1 MFQIPLGAKIQLQI
15 PDKFGNLNWQNY
27 LTDRQADRQGRGRKR
42 ERERGIGSAT
52 EAHSNW
58 QLERLTRLVSFV
70 SVVQRPLEGHLFGLR
85 SSAASALLSTH
96 RHLQAVGQCVCVW
109 GVWESGQLKC
119 FKVLHGQ
126 HINKCLHIYFVLPPS
141 RLLPLASPHLVS
153 SRLASIRCAS
163 CSQHVHN
170 STPSPCPCPC
180 RGVLLSALFTCN
192 LKLDSTTLPG
202 SGVPL
207 QSRTSISIQILRSS
221 KGNLL
226 RQ

>member
-1 MFQIPLGAKIQLQI
+1 MGYGAAQLPLCS
-15 PDKFGNLNWQNY
+15 PH
-27 LTDRQADRQGRGRKR
+27 TDT
-42 ERERGIGSAT
+42 S
-52 EAHSNW
+52 
-58 QLERLTRLVSFV
+58 RLW
-70 SVVQRPLEGHLFGLR
+70 
-85 SSAASALLSTH
+85 AS
-96 RHLQAVGQCVCVW
+96 VCVW

-170 STPSPCPCPC
+170 STQSPCPCPC
-180 RGVLLSALFTCN
+180 RSVLLSALFTCN
-192 LKLDSTTLPG
+192 LKLDSTTPPG